1 MNFINSHKLSFGWCM
16 DIVRRKLILVTL
28 ETFKGLKLSPFILIF
43 AMDVASHAD
52 VLRATII
59 EPLKVIHYFFLVGY
73 ALSKIQPLTSWQ
85 LTNRTVNDI
94 SHRSR
99 HSIYQSPFSP
109 REFIIWFK
117 FIPAKK
123 VDLET
128 SSLARS
134 LCDLMHWSSLPSL
147 LRTYE
152 RSTWRKSKPQP

>member
-1 MNFINSHKLSFGWCM
+1 M

-59 EPLKVIHYFFLVGY
+59 EPLKVLYYFFLVGY
-73 ALSKIQPLTSWQ
+73 ALSKIQSLTSWQ

-94 SHRSR
+94 SRRSR

-117 FIPAKK
+117 FIQAKK

-134 LCDLMHWSSLPSL
+134 LSDLMHWSSLCSL

-152 RSTWRKSKPQP
+152 RSTCRKSKPHP